1 MEKFEKIQSL
11 EFKLQNLKSYRKEK
25 IKEIDNL
32 DTEINW
38 IKIQL
43 EELVPK
49 KY

>member
-1 MEKFEKIQSL
+1 MENKIIIL
-11 EFKLQNLKSYRKEK
+11 EDRLKDLKRYRKDK
-25 IKEIDNL
+25 IKEIEHL

-43 EELVPK
+43 EKLTEK